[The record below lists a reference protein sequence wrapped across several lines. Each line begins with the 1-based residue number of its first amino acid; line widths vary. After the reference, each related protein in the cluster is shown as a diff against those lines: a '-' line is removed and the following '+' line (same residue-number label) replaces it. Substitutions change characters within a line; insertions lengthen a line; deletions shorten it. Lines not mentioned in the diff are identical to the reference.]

1 MECFKQLTANK
12 LAALNHGTI
21 KSPIP
26 GREAQTVLQKCRKWA
41 GRVGE
46 IKISDDSNPVIAI
59 QLSGV
64 DTESILEQAKIH
76 DNDGARRKL
85 TKDLL
90 FEAFGVQDDNQLFIE
105 HPFAWRGTR
114 RTVEVMFQNIREISD
129 FTTFEARGDDWKVLV
144 DFPFDQGNHSP
155 ASDRARIQEYEA
167 TGNATQTL
175 CWLPYFFSPVGP
187 ARTGNLGDSR
197 TRTESDDRFTSF
209 Q

>member
-1 MECFKQLTANK
+1 M
-12 LAALNHGTI
+12 
-21 KSPIP
+21 
-26 GREAQTVLQKCRKWA
+26 QKCRKWA

-144 DFPFDQGNHSP
+144 DFRLTRATILPRAIGH
-155 ASDRARIQEYEA
+155 ASRSTKPLVMRHRPCAGCRISSA
-167 TGNATQTL
+167 
-175 CWLPYFFSPVGP
+175 
-187 ARTGNLGDSR
+187 SR
-197 TRTESDDRFTSF
+197 RSVIWEPCDP
-209 Q
+209 